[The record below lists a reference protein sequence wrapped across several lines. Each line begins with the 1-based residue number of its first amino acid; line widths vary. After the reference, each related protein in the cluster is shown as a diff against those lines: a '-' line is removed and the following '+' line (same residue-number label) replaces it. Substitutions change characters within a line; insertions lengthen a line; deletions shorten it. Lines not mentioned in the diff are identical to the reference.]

1 MKSSAKKIE
10 LASVDDLF
18 STEESRQDE
27 QLEKIQEIP
36 LSELHPFKDHPF
48 KVKDDDAMIE
58 TADSIK
64 KYGVLVPAIAR
75 PLPDGGYELVAGHR
89 RRRASEL
96 AGKETM
102 PVIVR
107 DLDDDAA
114 TIIMVDS
121 NLQRES
127 LLPSERAF
135 AYKMK
140 NEAMKRTG
148 GRRKSSQS
156 DYPLKG
162 KKTVEIIGEEF
173 GDSAK
178 QVQRY
183 LKLTDLIPELL
194 EKLDN
199 GELSFNPAVELS
211 YLTIE
216 EQKEFIDAMEYTQAV
231 PSISQAQR
239 MKKLSREKKLTGT
252 KMREIMGEIKKGE
265 ITRVMFNNE
274 QLYRYFPKSCSSSKS
289 SSCLIC
295 FPAALGRLSISCL
308 TITMRLG
315 FSQPFA

>member
-1 MKSSAKKIE
+1 MNCKKNAKSRS
-10 LASVDDLF
+10 DDEHRLF
-18 STEESRQDE
+18 DPAVEKVVEIG
-27 QLEKIQEIP
+27 LER
-36 LSELHPFKDHPF
+36 LRPFENHPF
-48 KVKDDDAMIE
+48 KVKED
-58 TADSIK
+58 DSI
-64 KYGVLVPAIAR
+64 I
-75 PLPDGGYELVAGHR
+75 
-89 RRRASEL
+89 S
-96 AGKETM
+96 
-102 PVIVR
+102 
-107 DLDDDAA
+107 
-114 TIIMVDS
+114 MVDS
-121 NLQRES
+121 NLHREKI
-127 LLPSERAF
+127 LFSEKAF
-135 AYKMK
+135 AYSMK
-140 NEAMKRTG
+140 NEAMKRIG

-231 PSISQAQR
+231 PSISKAQR
-239 MKKLSREKKLTGT
+239 IKKLSREKKLTGT

-274 QLYRYFPKSCSSSKS
+274 QLYRYFPKSYT
-289 SSCLIC
+289 
-295 FPAALGRLSISCL
+295 PAEMKEEILSICHRHMS
-308 TITMRLG
+308 
-315 FSQPFA
+315 